1 MSEVFSDGIY
11 HKFMHMAKLTAMKTH
26 EKLDSIG
33 LYRGQPVLLFNLW
46 EKNGLSGRELSG
58 LMEVQPATVTK
69 MVQRL
74 KNNGYV
80 YTVSDAEDSR
90 VSRVYLTDKG
100 VDIEG
105 AVRAIF
111 DELHHSVFAGLSQEK
126 LDLLEDVLDTM
137 RTNINKM
144 I

>member
-1 MSEVFSDGIY
+1 MSALFSDEIY

-26 EKLDSIG
+26 EKLETIG

-46 EKNGLSGRELSG
+46 EKEGLSGRELSE
-58 LMEVQPATVTK
+58 LMEVQAATVTK

-80 YTVSDAEDSR
+80 KTVSDKEDSR

-100 VDIEG
+100 IDVEG
-105 AVRAIF
+105 AVRDIF
-111 DELHHSVFAGLSQEK
+111 DGLHQSVFAGLSQEK
-126 LDLLEDVLDTM
+126 LDLLEEVLDTM
-137 RTNINKM
+137 RTNINQM